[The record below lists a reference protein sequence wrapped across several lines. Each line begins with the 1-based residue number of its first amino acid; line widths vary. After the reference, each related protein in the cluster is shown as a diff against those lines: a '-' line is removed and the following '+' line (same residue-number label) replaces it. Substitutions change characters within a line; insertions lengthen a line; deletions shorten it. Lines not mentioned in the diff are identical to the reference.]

1 MQRRHLLAGA
11 ALGLAAAA
19 LRPARAQGT
28 EAEEMLVPGGDPGIE
43 LYLRAKH
50 PAAGPPRSAARTV
63 LFLHGADGP
72 GSTLF
77 DVSLAGQS
85 WMDYV
90 AASGF
95 EAWCLDLRGYGR
107 STRPAEFGQPPEASP
122 PLVRGEVALRDVAA
136 AIAHIRQARGI
147 ERIVLGGWGWGAA
160 LAARVAA
167 DNPTLVERLV
177 LVAPPWIAA
186 GQAGAGQLPAYRTL
200 TRAAVR
206 QGFVAGAPE
215 AERGG
220 LFPPGWFEHWA
231 DATFATDP
239 EGARRVPSVLRVPN
253 GAAADARESWQA
265 GRPWFDPAR
274 ITCPTLV
281 TVAEW
286 DQVSPP
292 AQALGL
298 FQALGAA
305 PGKRLVVLDRGTH
318 AIMLQRNRG
327 ALYQAVQ
334 GFLLEGAG

>member
-1 MQRRHLLAGA
+1 MQRRHLLTGA

-19 LRPARAQGT
+19 LPAAAEEPGF
-28 EAEEMLVPGGDPGIE
+28 EEMLVPGGDAGIE

-50 PAAGPPRSAARTV
+50 PPAGPPRAPART
-63 LFLHGADGP
+63 LLLLHGADFP

-85 WMDYV
+85 WMDYI

-95 EAWCLDLRGYGR
+95 DVWCADLRGYGR
-107 STRPAEFGQPPEASP
+107 STRPAEFAQAPTDAP

-136 AIAHIRQARGI
+136 AIAHIRRARGV

-160 LAARVAA
+160 LAARFAA
-167 DNPTLVERLV
+167 DNPGQVGRLV
-177 LVAPPWIAA
+177 LLAPPWLGHPAPPA
-186 GQAGAGQLPAYRTL
+186 GTLPAYRTI
-200 TRAAVR
+200 TRAAAR
-206 QGFVAGAPE
+206 EALSAGAPE
-215 AERGG
+215 AERGA

-253 GAAADARESWQA
+253 GAAADARETWAA

-274 ITCPTLV
+274 VAAPALV
-281 TVAEW
+281 IVAEW
-286 DQVSPP
+286 DPVSPP
-292 AQALGL
+292 ARALGL
-298 FQALGAA
+298 FQALTASA
-305 PGKRLVVLDRGTH
+305 GKRFVVLDRGTH
-318 AIMLQRNRG
+318 GIMLQRNRG

-334 GFLLEGAG
+334 GFLLEGAA